1 MKLFD
6 ILKLEL
12 PSLKP
17 EECKIH
23 LASWNGRDDPLDVF
37 VRGEF
42 PEWQNWQSNKNFERP
57 YIVSLIKMD
66 GPSRW
71 LFAGVFSTHG
81 CSAVEAQ
88 QDRPW
93 EKSTEYRPTTE
104 SKVVKQAFRYDTKEL
119 PEFAA
124 LTGRLIIEF
133 SRPGRQSYLK
143 AENWA
148 ERLQVSELKPRPV
161 AVEEFPGFSN
171 VLLPKWK
178 LDIIVAQE
186 IESWKSALS
195 SVAGVYLITD
205 TKTGRHYVGSAY
217 GTGGIWGRW
226 KAYSEDGHGNNKN
239 LKSLLQ
245 KEGVDYSLNFQF
257 SILETADTSAS
268 EDDVLK
274 RETHWKNA
282 LCSRESHGGYNAN

>member
-23 LASWNGRDDPLDVF
+23 LAVWNGRDEPLDRF
-37 VRGEF
+37 LAGEF
-42 PEWQNWQSNKNFERP
+42 PAWQNWQSNKNFERP
-57 YIVSLIKMD
+57 YIVSLIKLD
-66 GPSRW
+66 GPARW
-71 LFAGVFSTHG
+71 LFAGVHSTHG
-81 CSAVEAQ
+81 CSPVKAQ
-88 QDRPW
+88 QNHPW
-93 EKSTEYRPTTE
+93 DKTNQYHPTAENTDA
-104 SKVVKQAFRYDTKEL
+104 KDAFHYDTKEL

-133 SRPGRQSYLK
+133 ARTGRQSYLK
-143 AENWA
+143 AENWV
-148 ERLQVSELKPRPV
+148 EQLQVSELKPRRL
-161 AVEEFPGFSN
+161 AVEEFPGFTK
-171 VLLPKWK
+171 VVLPKAT

-205 TKTGRHYVGSAY
+205 TKTGRHYIGSAY

-226 KAYSEDGHGNNKN
+226 VAYSESGHGHNKN
-239 LKSLLQ
+239 LKSILQ
-245 KEGVDYSLNFQF
+245 KMGLAHSQNFQF
-257 SILETADTSAS
+257 SILETADTNAS
-268 EDDVLK
+268 KDDVLA

>member
-6 ILKLEL
+6 VLKLEL

-23 LASWNGRDDPLDVF
+23 LATVNTKRENPLDEFLAGRF
-37 VRGEF
+37 V
-42 PEWQNWQSNKNFERP
+42 EWQRWQGHKNFERP
-57 YIVSLIKMD
+57 YIVSLIKID

-71 LFAGVFSTHG
+71 LFAGVHSSRG
-81 CSAVEAQ
+81 CAF
-88 QDRPW
+88 
-93 EKSTEYRPTTE
+93 K
-104 SKVVKQAFRYDTKEL
+104 KVYQCYYYQTKEL
-119 PEFAA
+119 PKVAA
-124 LTGRLIIEF
+124 LSGRLIIEF
-133 SRPGRQSYLK
+133 SRPGRQSYLR
-143 AENWA
+143 AEKWA
-148 ERLQVSELKPRPV
+148 GQFQVNELKPRPL

-178 LDIIVAQE
+178 LDIIAAQE

-195 SVAGVYLITD
+195 SVAGVYLVTD

-226 KAYSEDGHGNNKN
+226 RAYSESGHGHNKN

-245 KEGVDYSLNFQF
+245 KKGVTYSLNFQF
-257 SILETADTSAS
+257 SILETADISAD
-268 EDDVLK
+268 EDDILE